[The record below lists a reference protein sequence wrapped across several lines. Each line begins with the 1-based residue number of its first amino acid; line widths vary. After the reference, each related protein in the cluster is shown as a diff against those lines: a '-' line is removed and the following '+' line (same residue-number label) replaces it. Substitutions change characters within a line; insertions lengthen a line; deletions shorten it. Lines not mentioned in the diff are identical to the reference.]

1 MNAHR
6 IKDTDG
12 SRDGED
18 LTSLDLCLTLLSSLM
33 LSQVGIGVETIIAA
47 GILVLIG
54 VIIIMV
60 VGALLF
66 FLPATVVAG
75 IVWYLTG
82 SELYAA
88 LAFLFIAVLSLTKKK

>member
-1 MNAHR
+1 
-6 IKDTDG
+6 
-12 SRDGED
+12 
-18 LTSLDLCLTLLSSLM
+18 
-33 LSQVGIGVETIIAA
+33 VGVGVETIIAA

-66 FLPATVVAG
+66 FLPAAVVAG

-88 LAFLFIAVLSLTKKK
+88 LAFLVIAVLSLTKKK